1 MGRPREHDET
11 TRAALLAAAERLID
25 EEGPDGAGVRC
36 VADAVGT
43 STRAVYSVFG
53 SKQGLLEALAIRFF
67 EELQA
72 ATDAV
77 PLTDDPAADLVNAA
91 MNAWRRTV
99 LRHPSVYRLVF
110 LRLVPD
116 LELGPE
122 FGQVA
127 YGALGQLQA
136 LVERVAPRPR
146 RARAHARLAC
156 VDRRAGVDGS
166 PGPDARHVERRTHL
180 VGRARSTPAR
190 IPERRH
196 HRGARGIPKP
206 ARAMISRCTS
216 FTPPP
221 KVPTGAW
228 RYAASS

>member
-1 MGRPREHDET
+1 MLSTVGRPKEHDET
-11 TRAALLAAAERLID
+11 TRAALLAAAERIID
-25 EEGPDGAGVRC
+25 EEGPDAAGVRC
-36 VADAVGT
+36 VAELVGT

-72 ATDAV
+72 ATDAI

-99 LRHPSVYRLVF
+99 LRHPSLYRLVF

-122 FGQVA
+122 FGQIA

-136 LVERVAPRPR
+136 LIERVAPGPGVHERTL
-146 RARAHARLAC
+146 AWHALTEGLASME
-156 VDRRAGVDGS
+156 VRGQMLDTLNAERIWRDALAAMVRGFESEAATDDLGS
-166 PGPDARHVERRTHL
+166 AN
-180 VGRARSTPAR
+180 RS
-190 IPERRH
+190 
-196 HRGARGIPKP
+196 
-206 ARAMISRCTS
+206 
-216 FTPPP
+216 
-221 KVPTGAW
+221 
-228 RYAASS
+228 

>member
-1 MGRPREHDET
+1 MGRPKEHDEA

-25 EEGPDGAGVRC
+25 EEGPDAASVRA
-36 VADAVGT
+36 VADQVGT

-53 SKQGLLEALAIRFF
+53 SKQGLLEALATRFF

-72 ATDAV
+72 ATDAI
-77 PLTDDPAADLVNAA
+77 PLTDDPAADLVNGA

-99 LRHPSVYRLVF
+99 LRHPSLYRLVF

-136 LVERVAPRPR
+136 LVERVAPGSDVHERTL
-146 RARAHARLAC
+146 AWHALTEGLASMEVRGQMLDT
-156 VDRRAGVDGS
+156 VDAKRVWRNALT
-166 PGPDARHVERRTHL
+166 AL
-180 VGRARSTPAR
+180 
-190 IPERRH
+190 
-196 HRGARGIPKP
+196 ARGFESEVVTDDLRS
-206 ARAMISRCTS
+206 ANQS
-216 FTPPP
+216 
-221 KVPTGAW
+221 
-228 RYAASS
+228 

>member
-1 MGRPREHDET
+1 VTPYRNGVAIPCQSVGRPREHDET

-25 EEGPDGAGVRC
+25 EEGPDAAGVRR
-36 VADAVGT
+36 VADEVGT

-53 SKQGLLEALAIRFF
+53 SKQGLLEALATRFF

-72 ATDAV
+72 ATDAI
-77 PLTDDPAADLVNAA
+77 PLTDDPAVDLVNAA

-99 LRHPSVYRLVF
+99 LKHPSLYRLVF

-136 LVERVAPRPR
+136 LVERVVPGRNVHERTLAWHAMTEGLASMEVRGQMLDTLNAERIWRDALTSLVRGFQAGYVSVAPEASRGR
-146 RARAHARLAC
+146 R
-156 VDRRAGVDGS
+156 
-166 PGPDARHVERRTHL
+166 
-180 VGRARSTPAR
+180 GR
-190 IPERRH
+190 
-196 HRGARGIPKP
+196 
-206 ARAMISRCTS
+206 
-216 FTPPP
+216 
-221 KVPTGAW
+221 
-228 RYAASS
+228 